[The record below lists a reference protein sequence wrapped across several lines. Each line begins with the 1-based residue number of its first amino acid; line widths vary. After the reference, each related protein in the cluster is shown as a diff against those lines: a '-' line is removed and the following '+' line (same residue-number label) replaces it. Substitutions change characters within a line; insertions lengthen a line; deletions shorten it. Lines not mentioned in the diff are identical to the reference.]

1 MRNWKI
7 GSKLL
12 VFILSITTLMIGLII
27 TININQ
33 SLDSANEMIDKETK
47 ELAYRYANQVK
58 ITLEEGMAV
67 TRNIALQINELKKS
81 NFANRD
87 QVIKMLE
94 TTVRSNDFLPG
105 SWAVF
110 ETNTFDGRD
119 EEFKNVVGSGPD
131 GRFVPYWYQ
140 LGDSIT
146 FRSIVHYHDDDQ
158 DIDWFIKARESG
170 KEVFLEPY
178 TDTLNGKKYV
188 LSGFSIPV
196 KENGKVIGVIGT
208 DIITSS
214 FQDLVKNIKPGG
226 TGFALIVSNKGMIV
240 AHPPVNGEEK
250 VGTNLFDF
258 LEKTENGKE
267 KIDAIKNGELIIT
280 DGTNILTNEPAKV
293 VYAPIKVDDTEN
305 PWSIGIVMPLTGLD
319 KVKNEM
325 WFSVIIGAVI
335 LLVLGSIISLL
346 INKIITKP
354 LLQIS
359 GYASRI
365 AEGDLSFPIEI
376 EQRDEIGTLADSFRA
391 VQDTSENIAK
401 LMGHIYEEYS
411 KGNLKAKFK
420 TDQFK
425 GEWKELINNV
435 FNTFNTIIVPVT
447 ESIRILS
454 KIKGGDLR
462 ENMGME
468 LKGDFNH
475 LKDAINGLHSWL
487 LSLIDFSNKIANGNM
502 SANIE
507 KASDDDQIHEWLILM
522 KNNIRHIVLEVNKFS
537 NLSVKGDFDNIKFD
551 TTDTKGAYSNILKNL
566 TKTVESIKEPLSE
579 VNYVMDKMAN
589 NDLTVKVEGDYE
601 GLYKKMKESINGFAN
616 SINIALSKVAISTDE
631 INTGSSQIS
640 DASQNL
646 SGSATEQ
653 AESVEELTATM
664 TEISSQTKANAE
676 NANMATKLAATAKE
690 SATLGNN
697 QMNEL
702 SNAMR
707 RDHI

>member
-12 VFILSITTLMIGLII
+12 VFILSTTTLMLGLII
-27 TININQ
+27 AININL
-33 SLDSANEMIDKETK
+33 SFNLASEMIDKETK

-67 TRNIALQINELKKS
+67 TKNLAIQINELKKS
-81 NFANRD
+81 NSTNRE
-87 QVIKMLE
+87 QVSKILE

-105 SWAVF
+105 AWAVF
-110 ETNTFDGRD
+110 DPNTFDDRD
-119 EEFKNVVGSGPD
+119 KEFKNKVGSGPD
-131 GRFVPYWYQ
+131 GRFIPYWYQ
-140 LGDSIT
+140 VGDSLT
-146 FRSIVHYHDDDQ
+146 FRSVNGYDDTENV
-158 DIDWFIKARESG
+158 DWYKKAKDSG
-170 KEVFLEPY
+170 KDVFVEPY
-178 TDTLNGKKYV
+178 PNDLNGKKYI

-208 DIITSS
+208 DILTSS

-226 TGFALIVSNKGMIV
+226 TGFAVIVSNKGMIV

-250 VGTNLFDF
+250 VGTNLFELF
-258 LEKTENGKE
+258 EKTDKGKE

-305 PWSIGIVMPLTGLD
+305 PWSIGIVMPLTELD
-319 KVKNEM
+319 KVQNKM
-325 WFSVIIGAVI
+325 WFSVIIGVVI
-335 LLVLGSIISLL
+335 LLILGSIISLL
-346 INKIITKP
+346 IHKIITKP

-365 AEGDLSFPIEI
+365 AEGDLNFPIEI

-391 VQDTSENIAK
+391 VQDTSEDIAK
-401 LMGHIYEEYS
+401 LIGHIYEEYS

-454 KIKGGDLR
+454 KIKDGDLR
-462 ENMGME
+462 ENMKIE
-468 LKGDFNH
+468 LEGDFNH
-475 LKDAINGLHSWL
+475 LKDAVNSVHSGL
-487 LSLIDFSNKIANGNM
+487 LSIIDFSNKIANGDM
-502 SANIE
+502 NIDIT
-507 KASDDDQIHEWLILM
+507 KSSDDDQIYEWLVLM
-522 KNNIRHIVLEVNKFS
+522 R
-537 NLSVKGDFDNIKFD
+537 DNIKHIVSEVNRFGEFSS
-551 TTDTKGAYSNILKNL
+551 KGAFDSIKIDTSGAKGVFADIFENL
-566 TKTVESIKEPLSE
+566 NKTVEAIKKPLSE
-579 VNYVMDKMAN
+579 VNYVMDRMAN

-616 SINIALSKVAISTDE
+616 SNI
-631 INTGSSQIS
+631 
-640 DASQNL
+640 
-646 SGSATEQ
+646 
-653 AESVEELTATM
+653 
-664 TEISSQTKANAE
+664 
-676 NANMATKLAATAKE
+676 
-690 SATLGNN
+690 
-697 QMNEL
+697 
-702 SNAMR
+702 
-707 RDHI
+707 